1 MKIAKEEAATGIV
14 SKDNDYV
21 SIDETRQQIELEDE
35 ARHPVGI
42 QKYDGD

>member
-21 SIDETRQQIELEDE
+21 SIDETRQHIELEDE
-35 ARHPVGI
+35 VRHLVEI

>member
-21 SIDETRQQIELEDE
+21 SIDETRQHIELEKE
-35 ARHPVGI
+35 VQNPVEI
-42 QKYDGD
+42 QKYEGD